1 MSTTISSLR
10 LLTADLPASLA
21 RVASEPSVKRASDQ
35 YLEAIDNVKSVDD
48 FMSNDRV
55 YNYALKAFGLED
67 MAYGKAFIR
76 RVLTEGIDDP
86 KSMANRLTDPRFR
99 DLAEAFNFAR
109 YGATATTFTRTRQ
122 GTVDRYLSQTLE
134 VEAGSSNEGLRLALY
149 FGRKASSVT
158 NAYSLMGDRALL
170 KVTQIALGLS
180 ESTGALDIE
189 RQKDLI
195 DKRLDIADLKDPEK
209 LDKFLER
216 FAVLWDI
223 EQPQSTTS
231 PAVNLIAGTTSTGFS
246 MDLLQQIQNLGKGR

>member
-223 EQPQSTTS
+223 EQPQSNTS